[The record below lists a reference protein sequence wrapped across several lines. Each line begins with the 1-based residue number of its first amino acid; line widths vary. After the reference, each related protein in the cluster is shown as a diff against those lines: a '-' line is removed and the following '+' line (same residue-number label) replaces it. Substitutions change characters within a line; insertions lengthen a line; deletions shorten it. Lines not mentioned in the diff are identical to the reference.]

1 MLLTTHWQSSHL
13 SAQISQTQGCSQI
26 SLTLKIPSVNLVICY
41 QAVIFWQVWEGSSGG
56 QVCFQNEFK
65 MIRFKS
71 ADCAM
76 VNEGIVLHNMAL
88 RKIDLILQQ
97 LEQLQTELSSDNL
110 KKFISKAQLR
120 FSSIR
125 YYKSNEGLTYVINCS
140 FLNAKISLMQK
151 HNKCKNVYNVKI

>member
-1 MLLTTHWQSSHL
+1 MLLTIRWQSFHL
-13 SAQISQTQGCSQI
+13 SAQISQTQGCSQT
-26 SLTLKIPSVNLVICY
+26 SQTLKIPSVNLVICY
-41 QAVIFWQVWEGSSGG
+41 QAVIFWEVLEGSNEE

-71 ADCAM
+71 PDCAM
-76 VNEGIVLHNMAL
+76 VNEGIILHNMAL

-97 LEQLQTELSSDNL
+97 LEQLRTELSPENL
-110 KKFISKAQLR
+110 KKFISKVQLR

-125 YYKSNEGLTYVINCS
+125 YNKSSEGLTYVINCS

-151 HNKCKNVYNVKI
+151 NL